1 MPAKK
6 QAKVLVTCP
15 RCGHQQPE
23 ARAAISTAC
32 KECGQYIRV
41 QEVLKPAVKA
51 AARPR
56 EVRKLACFECGTDLE
71 VAASAQSTMCKRC
84 SAHIDLRD
92 YRISNAVSKNFKTK
106 GEFVIE
112 PKGYVFNTEAVV
124 GDAIIRGK
132 FLGKLVAERSL
143 TIYSTADI
151 KGIFKT
157 GRLIIPAEN
166 HFRWKEELAVGG
178 AEIAGELAAN
188 LRAAGAVVLRAAG
201 RLFGNVEAGDLVVE
215 EGAVMVGQA
224 KIGVPK
230 PLAPE
235 VSNPAKK
242 SPPKRSGG

>member
-6 QAKVLVTCP
+6 QAKILVTCP
-15 RCGHQQPE
+15 QCGHQQPE
-23 ARAAISTAC
+23 SRAAISTVC
-32 KECGQYIRV
+32 KECRQFIRV
-41 QEVLKPAVKA
+41 QEVLKPAAKA
-51 AARPR
+51 TARPK
-56 EVRKLACFECGTDLE
+56 EVRKLACFECGTVLE
-71 VAASAQSTMCKRC
+71 VATSAQSTMCKRC

-151 KGIFKT
+151 KGSFKT

-166 HFRWKEELAVGG
+166 HFRWKEELAGGG

-188 LRAAGAVVLRAAG
+188 LRAAGTVVLRAAG
-201 RLFGNVEAGDLVVE
+201 RLFGNVEAKDLVVE
-215 EGAVMVGQA
+215 EGAVMVGLV
-224 KIGVPK
+224 KIGVSK
-230 PLAPE
+230 PPPLS
-235 VSNPAKK
+235 VSDAVKK
-242 SPPKRSGG
+242 NPPKRSGG